1 MDEVWWRAPWAYR
14 GLFLGLALL
23 ILFLRLLPL
32 GQTPGS
38 LPGPDILLCLILAWM
53 VRRPEFLPVPIIVI
67 VILTEDILLLRP
79 PGLWTALVVVAT
91 EFLRSR
97 VALTR
102 ELNFPVEWMLIS
114 GIMLGMML
122 VYRLTLALT
131 FVPQPGFGVTL
142 VQTLWSIAVYPAV
155 VLLSQLLFDLRKPA
169 MGEVDKAGKRL

>member
-14 GLFLGLALL
+14 ALFLGLAFL
-23 ILFLRLLPL
+23 ILFFRLLPL

-38 LPGPDILLCLILAWM
+38 LPGPDLLLCLIMAWM
-53 VRRPEFLPVPIIVI
+53 VRRPEFLPLPIILV
-67 VILTEDILLLRP
+67 VILIEDFLLMRP
-79 PGLWTALVVVAT
+79 PGLWTALMVVAT

-114 GIMLGMML
+114 GIMLGLM
-122 VYRLTLALT
+122 VAYRLILAVT
-131 FVPQPGFGVTL
+131 FVPQPGFGVVL
-142 VQTLWSIAVYPAV
+142 VQTLWSIVIYPAV
-155 VLLSQLLFDLRKPA
+155 VLASQVALNLYKPA

>member
-23 ILFLRLLPL
+23 ILFFRLLPL

-38 LPGPDILLCLILAWM
+38 LPGPDLLLCLIMAWM
-53 VRRPEFLPVPIIVI
+53 VRRPEFLPMPIIVI
-67 VILTEDILLLRP
+67 VILVEDLFLLRP
-79 PGLWTALVVVAT
+79 PGLWTALMVVAT
-91 EFLRSR
+91 EFLRTR

-114 GIMLGMML
+114 GIMLAMML
-122 VYRLTLALT
+122 AYRLTLAVT
-131 FVPQPGFGVTL
+131 FVPQPGFGVVL
-142 VQTLWSIAVYPAV
+142 VQTLWSIGIYPVV
-155 VLLSQLLFDLRKPA
+155 VLMSQFVLNLRKPA